1 MCRDKTRYSGKRK
14 RASDRNDVIGPASEP
29 NNLASNPDEIINLE
43 SGNQGK
49 PETEPN
55 ISKELTKI
63 VPATEPKFDQ
73 DPNPG
78 SGPDHEPDHEP
89 DLAQGSGLTIS
100 MEKDDI
106 DLIEELVR
114 IADMGLLLGA
124 PIHDNA
130 QERIAEILT
139 EFLAQV

>member
-14 RASDRNDVIGPASEP
+14 RSSDHNNVIGPGSEP
-29 NNLASNPDEIINLE
+29 NNLASNPGDSIDLE
-43 SGNQGK
+43 SGDQCQS
-49 PETEPN
+49 ETEPN
-55 ISKELTKI
+55 IRKGLAKI
-63 VPATEPKFDQ
+63 VPATEPEFEQ

-78 SGPDHEPDHEP
+78 PGPDHEPY
-89 DLAQGSGLTIS
+89 LAQGSGLTIS

-124 PIHDNA
+124 PIHNNA

>member
-78 SGPDHEPDHEP
+78 SGPDHEPD
-89 DLAQGSGLTIS
+89 LAQGSGLTIS
-100 MEKDDI
+100 MTKDDI

>member
-14 RASDRNDVIGPASEP
+14 RSSDHNNVIGPGSEP
-29 NNLASNPDEIINLE
+29 NNLASNPGDSIDLE
-43 SGNQGK
+43 SGDQCQS
-49 PETEPN
+49 ETESN
-55 ISKELTKI
+55 IRKELAEI
-63 VPATEPKFDQ
+63 IPATEPEFEQ

-78 SGPDHEPDHEP
+78 PGPDHEPY
-89 DLAQGSGLTIS
+89 LAQGSGLTIS

-124 PIHDNA
+124 PIQNNA

>member
-14 RASDRNDVIGPASEP
+14 RTSDRNDVIGPASEP
-29 NNLASNPDEIINLE
+29 NNLASNPDDIIDLE
-43 SGNQGK
+43 SGNQCK
-49 PETEPN
+49 SETEPN
-55 ISKELTKI
+55 IHKELAKI

-73 DPNPG
+73 NPNPG
-78 SGPDHEPDHEP
+78 PGSDHEPDS
-89 DLAQGSGLTIS
+89 AQGSGLTVS

-124 PIHDNA
+124 PIHENA
-130 QERIAEILT
+130 LERIAEILT